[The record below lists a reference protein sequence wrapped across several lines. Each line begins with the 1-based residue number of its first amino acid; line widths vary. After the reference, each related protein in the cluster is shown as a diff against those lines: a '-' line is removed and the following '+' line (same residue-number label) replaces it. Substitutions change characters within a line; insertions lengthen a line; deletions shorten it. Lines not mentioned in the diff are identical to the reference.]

1 MAITKNLICISCP
14 RGCHLTAT
22 KDGDQITI
30 LGNFC
35 KRGIDYGTNELTH
48 PMRKV
53 TSTVRI
59 EGALH
64 DRLPIITDRE
74 VPRELVFEIM
84 EKLNDITVHS
94 PINIG
99 DIIIPNVLNTNA
111 NIVATRSM

>member
-1 MAITKNLICISCP
+1 MATTKNLICILCP

-22 KDGDQITI
+22 KEGEVVSVQ
-30 LGNFC
+30 GNFC

-53 TSTVRI
+53 TSTVKI

-64 DRLPIITDRE
+64 DRLPVITDHE
-74 VPRELVFEIM
+74 IPRELVFDVMKEL
-84 EKLNDITVHS
+84 EHVVVKA
-94 PINIG
+94 PIRIG
-99 DIIIPNVLNTNA
+99 AVIIPHVLNTEV